1 VTTSVA
7 VSGTCLPG
15 PNLHDE
21 AELVA
26 RLRARDED
34 AYEELFRAHSGAMLA
49 VTRRF
54 LGDTD
59 DAADAVQD
67 AFVSAFKAMPAF
79 EGNSRLGTWL
89 HRITV
94 NACLMK
100 IRARKRCRLVP
111 LDDAVPPAG
120 RAHDDAVSRA
130 ETVGRVRACIDQL
143 PPAYR
148 AVILLRDIE
157 GLGTGDAAGRLGT
170 NDGTVKV
177 RLYRARQA
185 LRALLEPALEAA
197 W

>member
-1 VTTSVA
+1 MTTPVA

-15 PNLHDE
+15 SNLPDE
-21 AELVA
+21 VQLVA
-26 RLRARDED
+26 RLRAGDEA
-34 AYEELFRAHSGAMLA
+34 AYEALVRAHSGAMMVVA
-49 VTRRF
+49 RRF

-79 EGNSRLGTWL
+79 EGGSRLRTWL

-100 IRARKRCRLVP
+100 LRSRKRSRVVS
-111 LDDAVPPAG
+111 LDDTAPPAG
-120 RAHDDAVSRA
+120 RADDDALSRA
-130 ETVGRVRACIDQL
+130 ETVRRVRACIDQL

-157 GLGTGDAAGRLGT
+157 GVGTGDTADRLGT
-170 NDGTVKV
+170 NEGAVRV
-177 RLYRARQA
+177 RLHRARQA
-185 LRALLEPALEAA
+185 LRTLLEPVLAA
-197 W
+197 AC